1 MVTTASR
8 QSALERR
15 KALSTAGKAAAS
27 RYAKTRQRTLSDGPG
42 PKRGRAGAR
51 TVAATPRPRPIVIP
65 QPVAIAPP
73 VPPAAQNLNTHKI
86 SNPTRDLAL
95 ARRRALSR
103 QGKRN
108 DTSRDRIRTEVR
120 RPSRT
125 TPQPPAADHQDGN
138 HTCDCQ
144 RRPQKE
150 ARTLNRPLKFTSPST
165 GGRSAAEARLKTPK
179 GKNGKSPSRALVL
192 ARRQA
197 MSKHGKSANA
207 PTSASSAA
215 VARQGNPELSG
226 RELAQRVRELKAR
239 SGSAG
244 QCIKGNNKRP
254 CGPRRGMNR
263 PRDTHQGD
271 QAADAHWKV
280 GASTT
285 PLGQTVTGTRT
296 DRSIKTTGNEASTC
310 RTITGTEYMGA
321 DVFQAYCQSQAPS
334 RPRKV
339 AVTPTGYGNTVT
351 GTEVGRSVRV
361 TGDEPGTCKA
371 ITGTQYLS
379 GSHGETWCG
388 SPTPPQPAK
397 VGQAQTQAEQR
408 VSGTLVGRS
417 AKVTGDEPGSGH
429 QLTGSQY
436 MNPTPAMGRGPA
448 PVKVHSFSTLRG
460 AAVTGNEVGRSLKV
474 TGDEPGA
481 CKTVTG
487 DDYVGRQQYDAFC
500 QNRPAPEAAKVG
512 LSTTNRNQTVSGTST
527 GRSPLVTGD
536 EPGACKAVTGTP
548 YAGLEQAGNFCSGPE
563 QIAIVARTPA
573 GPGTPGQ
580 PMTGLQPG
588 IGGVMTGAERGA
600 CEPIS
605 GTPYVGADQF
615 RSACGEEEG
624 QGVPADL
631 PQPLEGAPWTR
642 FTITSPFRAAHTEQK
657 RRLVTGVTGTLYERG
672 GTRITGPFGM
682 AGGRVTGTEEF
693 RFDQRSTHPSLPPR
707 NPLQPLV
714 ARKGASAGDASP
726 VPTPSAPSRVTG
738 EGMVQGVRISGN
750 DWSRNDRVTGTEGP
764 SSRRR
769 NPSRP
774 GPMSAM
780 APFQPKRN
788 GETEVPLSP
797 ITGSSGNT
805 DKGAVVTFS
814 GGARG

>member
-1 MVTTASR
+1 MITTASR
-8 QSALERR
+8 RSALERR

-27 RYAKTRQRTLSDGPG
+27 RYAKTRQRNITDGQS
-42 PKRGRAGAR
+42 PKRGRPGTR
-51 TVAATPRPRPIVIP
+51 TMAATPRPRPTVIS
-65 QPVAIAPP
+65 QPAAVSSP
-73 VPPAAQNLNTHKI
+73 VPPALQSLNTRKI

-95 ARRRALSR
+95 ARRRALSK

-108 DTSRDRIRTEVR
+108 APSNNRIRTEVR

-125 TPQPPAADHQDGN
+125 TAPPAAADRQDAS

-144 RRPQKE
+144 KCPRKE
-150 ARTLNRPLKFTSPST
+150 AQTLNRNRTLSLASPSSPST
-165 GGRSAAEARLKTPK
+165 GRRSAAEARLKMPK
-179 GKNGKSPSRALVL
+179 AKNANSPSRALVL
-192 ARRQA
+192 ARRLA

-226 RELAQRVRELKAR
+226 RELAQRVRDLKAR

-244 QCIKGNNKRP
+244 QCVKGNNKRP

-263 PRDTHQGD
+263 PKDNDPIH

-334 RPRKV
+334 RPPKV
-339 AVTPTGYGNTVT
+339 GVTPTGYGNTVT
-351 GTEVGRSVRV
+351 GTEVGRSAKV
-361 TGDEPGTCKA
+361 TGDEPGTCKSV
-371 ITGTQYLS
+371 TGTQYLS
-379 GSHGETWCG
+379 GNHGEVWCG
-388 SPTPPQPAK
+388 APTPPQPAK
-397 VGQAQTQAEQR
+397 VGQAPTQAEQR
-408 VSGTLVGRS
+408 VSGVMVGRS
-417 AKVTGDEPGSGH
+417 DKVTGDEPGSGR

-436 MNPTPAMGRGPA
+436 MNPTPDIGRGPA
-448 PVKVHSFSTLRG
+448 PTKVRSFSTLRG
-460 AAVTGNEVGRSLKV
+460 SAVTGIMVGRSDKV
-474 TGDEPGA
+474 TGDEPGT
-481 CKTVTG
+481 CKAVTG

-500 QNRPAPEAAKVG
+500 QGRPAPEAAKVG
-512 LSTTNRNQTVSGTST
+512 LSTTNRNQKVSGTTT

-536 EPGACKAVTGTP
+536 EPGTCKAVTGTP
-548 YAGLEQAGNFCSGPE
+548 YAGLEQAGHFCSEPE
-563 QIAIVARTPA
+563 QTTIVARTPL

-615 RSACGEEEG
+615 QSACGQG
-624 QGVPADL
+624 DGVPADL

-642 FTITSPFRAAHTEQK
+642 FTITSPFRSAHTEQK
-657 RRLVTGVTGTLYERG
+657 RRQVTGVTGTVYERG
-672 GTRITGPFGM
+672 G
-682 AGGRVTGTEEF
+682 
-693 RFDQRSTHPSLPPR
+693 
-707 NPLQPLV
+707 
-714 ARKGASAGDASP
+714 
-726 VPTPSAPSRVTG
+726 
-738 EGMVQGVRISGN
+738 
-750 DWSRNDRVTGTEGP
+750 
-764 SSRRR
+764 
-769 NPSRP
+769 
-774 GPMSAM
+774 
-780 APFQPKRN
+780 
-788 GETEVPLSP
+788 
-797 ITGSSGNT
+797 
-805 DKGAVVTFS
+805 
-814 GGARG
+814 